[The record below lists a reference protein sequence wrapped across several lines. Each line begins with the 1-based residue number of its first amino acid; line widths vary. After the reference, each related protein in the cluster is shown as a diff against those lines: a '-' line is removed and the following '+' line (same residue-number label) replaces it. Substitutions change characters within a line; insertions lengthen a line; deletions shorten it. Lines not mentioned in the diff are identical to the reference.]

1 MHIFYI
7 VYIKIFIIKI
17 FRDVI
22 FWVNKKMFEHLLF
35 SFLLTTYFEGEWW
48 GNMVILWL
56 ALEGTPTVSTAA
68 VPRHIPT
75 SERTRFPTSL
85 HPCQQLLFSTFLI
98 ASNLVNIKLTAVL
111 IYISP
116 ATSNVYIYRSLTVPL
131 PLFPTCYIVTAYFV
145 G

>member
-1 MHIFYI
+1 
-7 VYIKIFIIKI
+7 
-17 FRDVI
+17 
-22 FWVNKKMFEHLLF
+22 MFEHLLF
-35 SFLLTTYFEGEWW
+35 SFLLTTHFEGEWW

-56 ALEGTPTVSTAA
+56 VLEGTPTVSTAA

-116 ATSNVYIYRSLTVPL
+116 ATEQRLHLQISSRSTASVSHLLHCNSLLCRLIVSAPIAFIYHSASL
-131 PLFPTCYIVTAYFV
+131 
-145 G
+145 